1 MDGESAQPNAPMLN
15 PKWPQLNAALN
26 DGPLS
31 DEARVFVDAIAER
44 ADLPERLAKMAL
56 IFREKEKKQDA
67 RLLARAAL
75 QLAPEDYR
83 IKVLT
88 QWMVRREAPLWHFLL
103 IHDELRNQAYASALE
118 HWVKPGMTVFEIGTG
133 TGILAML
140 AVRAGAAHV
149 YTCERRAEVAEA
161 AREIIARNCLAERIT
176 VIAKDAYS
184 VRLGEDLP
192 QRADVF
198 VAELVDNTLLGEH
211 VLPLTRL
218 ARQEF
223 LKPETVLLP
232 RVVSAMGYLVSG
244 KGHHQSY
251 RMTSAMGFDLTPFNR
266 FSPLEISAERGGGEV
281 EPLSDAMELI
291 GFDLAQEA
299 PPQATRRVRMTA
311 TRDGVAEGVMRW
323 LKLDFG
329 DGIVFENKPPQ
340 RSSWLPRIHPL
351 PKPRRVTAGASVS
364 VDIFHSPEG
373 LYVMAEP

>member
-1 MDGESAQPNAPMLN
+1 MLN

-31 DEARVFVDAIAER
+31 CEARIFVDAIAER

-56 IFREKEKKQDA
+56 IFRSKEKKQDA

-75 QLAPEDYR
+75 QLAPQDYR

-88 QWMVRREAPLWHFLL
+88 HWTVRHEAPLWHFPM
-103 IHDELRNQAYASALE
+103 IHDDLRNQAYARALE

-149 YTCERRAEVAEA
+149 YTCERRIEVAEA
-161 AREIIARNCLAERIT
+161 AREIIARNGLAERIT

-184 VRLGEDLP
+184 VRLGEDMP
-192 QRADVF
+192 QRAEVF
-198 VAELVDNTLLGEH
+198 VAEIVDNTLLGEH

-223 LKPETVLLP
+223 LKPDAILLP

-266 FSPLEISAERGGGEV
+266 FSPLRIPAEPGGGEV
-281 EPLSDAMELI
+281 EPLSDAMELV
-291 GFDLAQEA
+291 GFDLTQEA
-299 PPQATRRVRMTA
+299 PKEATRRVLMTA
-311 TRDGVAEGVMRW
+311 ARDGVAEGVMSW
-323 LKLDFG
+323 LRLDFG

-340 RSSWLPRIHPL
+340 RSVWLPQIHLL
-351 PKPRRVTAGASVS
+351 PESRQIATGESIAVE
-364 VDIFHSPEG
+364 IFHNRER
-373 LYVMAEP
+373 LFVMAEP